1 MNREDDSLNTLT
13 KEDYFNKMRQ
23 RPISKNEDT

>member
-13 KEDYFNKMRQ
+13 KEDYIRKMRQ